1 MAEELKPP
9 PIEEE
14 ETAGPKRTIEVDM
27 TKAKKV
33 PETDGKAHQEL

>member
-9 PIEEE
+9 PIEED

-33 PETDGKAHQEL
+33 PEKDGKAHQEL